1 MWSSFFS
8 NSCVIIVR
16 TKFSKNTS
24 DYLSYIS
31 GHTYHGY
38 FSLNYLV
45 EKEMGDTTLSDERRR
60 ILRRVKRHLV
70 RDMDAKEVLL
80 QMTAEN
86 VFNTTEE
93 EGIKVKLTRSEKNEQ
108 LLDILPSKGEK
119 AYEIFKETLQE
130 VHPHLANIILELGNC
145 FDDHENQLA
154 LKKAVRLHAIV
165 IFSKFRT
172 SLRSFLSFQKKR
184 IWEVKSNLKGQDS
197 HLTQVSS

>member
-38 FSLNYLV
+38 FSLNCLV

-70 RDMDAKEVLL
+70 RDMDAEDVLL

-93 EGIKVKLTRSEKNEQ
+93 ERIKVKPTRSEKNEQ

-165 IFSKFRT
+165 IF
-172 SLRSFLSFQKKR
+172 LSFALHCVLFFHFRKKGSGKWR
-184 IWEVKSNLKGQDS
+184 ASWKGKTVTWLK
-197 HLTQVSS
+197 